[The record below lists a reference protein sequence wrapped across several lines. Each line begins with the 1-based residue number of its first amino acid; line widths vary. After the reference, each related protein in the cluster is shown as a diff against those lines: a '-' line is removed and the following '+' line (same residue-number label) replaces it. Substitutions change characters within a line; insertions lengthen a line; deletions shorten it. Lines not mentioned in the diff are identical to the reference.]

1 MTADL
6 AQTRPKQIPED
17 PASSEPVVVVD
28 DVSIIFDVKP
38 VLQNISFTVQRGET
52 RIILGPAG
60 GGKSVLMKLVN
71 GLIKPDSGTI
81 RVFGKDVTEMP
92 EVDLFKLRA
101 RIGMVFQES
110 ALFDSLSVGDNVA
123 YRLHED
129 HVPEEE
135 VHQRV
140 IEALQFVALENTYQ
154 KFPPE
159 LSGGM
164 RRRVSIAR
172 AIISKPDL
180 ILYDSP
186 TGGLDQLPQPPS
198 STSSSN
204 SAMLPTPP
212 RSSSR
217 TAYRTPSSWREAA
230 STLRRAKSKQIP
242 NNGIDDSTKFLV
254 LNEAGLSSMAPPTS
268 SSAPLIHGSRNTSRS
283 RLALSLLPLLIRNA
297 RYVQKRIPRFYIGSK
312 SIHSANRNVTP
323 LTEHTA
329 QSDRQIYLRY
339 RWRPLVRERSATC
352 QSPSW

>member
-1 MTADL
+1 MMADL
-6 AQTRPKQIPED
+6 AQSGSATLQQ
-17 PASSEPVVVVD
+17 EPDSQEPIVVVD

-71 GLIKPDSGTI
+71 GLLKPDTGSI
-81 RVFGKDVTEMP
+81 HVFGHNVSTMP
-92 EVDLFKLRA
+92 EVDLFKLRS

-135 VHQRV
+135 VHSRV
-140 IEALQFVALENTYQ
+140 VEALQFVALENTIE
-154 KFPPE
+154 KFPSE

-172 AIISKPDL
+172 AIVTNPDL

-186 TGGLDQLPQPPS
+186 TGGLDPITSTTIIDLVIKQRDVTQTTSLVITHRIQDAYLLARSRFNPQ
-198 STSSSN
+198 T
-204 SAMLPTPP
+204 
-212 RSSSR
+212 
-217 TAYRTPSSWREAA
+217 E
-230 STLRRAKSKQIP
+230 KVEQIP

-254 LNEAGLSSMAPPTS
+254 LNEGKVVFDGTTEELVHSNDPWLKEYLS
-268 SSAPLIHGSRNTSRS
+268 
-283 RLALSLLPLLIRNA
+283 
-297 RYVQKRIPRFYIGSK
+297 
-312 SIHSANRNVTP
+312 
-323 LTEHTA
+323 
-329 QSDRQIYLRY
+329 
-339 RWRPLVRERSATC
+339 
-352 QSPSW
+352 